1 VSSRAPDALIRP
13 VLVVI
18 LLASSLKLLD
28 FSNAALGSTLLLVV
42 LIGAP
47 LWGATDASLRA
58 PDEWESSG
66 YRRTTWVTAQAV
78 AAPFLIGF
86 PISLAYALRIRRHLA
101 TTGVATIRA
110 EDPPFST
117 Q

>member
-1 VSSRAPDALIRP
+1 
-13 VLVVI
+13 VVI

-47 LWGATDASLRA
+47 LWGATDASLRNVEA
-58 PDEWESSG
+58 WESSG

-86 PISLAYALRIRRHLA
+86 PVALVYAARVRRCLAMTALADR
-101 TTGVATIRA
+101 
-110 EDPPFST
+110 
-117 Q
+117 